1 MQRRVLRPYP
11 SITVLLEGAYTR
23 TVHRCSYRNIHVE
36 LFFAAFFGLCRASTP
51 PQKSG
56 PLTKCTRKEE
66 RNKTNLT
73 TIRLVAVNEEGTESL
88 AGIAL
93 LLVEIDDKKCPF

>member
-51 PQKSG
+51 QKSG
-56 PLTKCTRKEE
+56 PLTNQDSAQDALIVGIMQC
-66 RNKTNLT
+66 
-73 TIRLVAVNEEGTESL
+73 ES
-88 AGIAL
+88 
-93 LLVEIDDKKCPF
+93 